1 MVSFKNMKKQ
11 LLDKMVE
18 DQVKAKP
25 LLGKKAFDTA
35 YEVYNDGDAVEVEN
49 LLRILNFKEKQS
61 NHKTLNR
68 NRLRKGDYFA
78 IIWSRNRE
86 NEEKVR
92 KMFEL
97 KKDDFIDDE
106 MMEEVIN
113 VENINKSLA
122 FKIIRTK
129 TEYGMNKNAINMF
142 INEKMVS
149 FKECIK
155 HYENHLKAETKRGIA
170 EYGLTKINIIAKV
183 RVYNEHRYVTEA
195 KLVKLFD
202 KSILMK
208 NNFDVDEVFNN
219 FVNKFSLEFVETMT
233 KLVGSGWS
241 YLGCD
246 EIDINFFRA
255 KQTKAG
261 SFIESPKW
269 AGRGLINIKNDDEM
283 CFKYCVNYHFKSK
296 TEKKHLE
303 RVAVLKKVDHFNFDK
318 IDFPCSLESIKIFE
332 KKNKGI
338 SINVFYEDAGIIKVA
353 YSSNNKTDDVCN
365 LFLITDGEKNHYCYV
380 KNMGTMRNKLETGND
395 HKIICEKCT
404 MQYDKRY
411 NHKCSEKEHKTEIEF
426 IENGSIN
433 NLKIAKMLNHPFVCY
448 FDFESSIE
456 KTDDE
461 KKNKHVVNS
470 YAYKIICNFD
480 EKLNS
485 ELILYRGENA
495 CKKFIDAVCK
505 EQKKIEKI
513 IRKRREKYEDHNLS
527 KDEETEFRKAKN
539 CYLCDCKIKGENKIR
554 EHCHLT
560 GKYRG
565 ASCNDC
571 NLKNINKNENKLI
584 CMSHNLNYDGAFI
597 LADAQD
603 FTDNIDIISTTEEK
617 FMCFEF
623 CKLVFKDTFKFLTMS
638 LESLVEIQDKNNL
651 KFTKAFYDDKFEI
664 AMRKGVYPY
673 EWVDNMKKFECKG
686 LPNYENFYS
695 SLRNGN
701 VDQNDYEYAK
711 KSYEL
716 LKCKNFG
723 DYHDHYL
730 RLDVLLLCDVFENF
744 RKKCK
749 EDLKVDPCNYVS
761 IASVAYDAFLLNM
774 KKNNKD
780 VKTVENNDV
789 KEFYERH
796 KLGAICQV
804 MGKKHVKANNKYMG
818 SEYDAKKESNF
829 ILYIDA
835 NNLYGWAM
843 SQKLPNKILGKE
855 NITMNQIRNLKD
867 EGDYG
872 YTVCCDLS
880 FPKEF
885 HDKFNGYV
893 PAPVRRA
900 IDKNE
905 ISNYQR
911 EILKTN
917 DVKNKD
923 KSLKVILDLNEKKEY
938 IVDFRLL
945 KLYEKMGVIVDKI
958 HYGYKYEMDYVIKD
972 YIEMN
977 TKKRAESKNEFDKA
991 YYKLLNNIIYGKM
1004 LQDVMGQNDT
1014 CLTKDDRKAQKMI
1027 GYNTFKDLSYQNG
1040 FYTIQMEKEKVVY
1053 NKATYLG
1060 TTILDLSK
1068 YLMYDFHYN
1077 VMKPKY
1083 GNKCEMIYTDT
1094 DSFVYDIKTD
1104 DLYSEM
1110 FEMKEYFD
1118 LSDVKIDK
1126 FKSNEN
1132 KKVIGKFKDES
1143 EMIPITEFVAL
1154 KPKLYSFLVHGED
1167 KKHLKAKGITRGA
1180 QKDMKH
1186 EMFTECARSCK
1197 DVDIKQVRIQMFKR
1211 QVYTLETSKKGL
1223 SNYDDK
1229 MYRLNNYEAY
1239 SYGHYKIKN

>member
-1 MVSFKNMKKQ
+1 
-11 LLDKMVE
+11 LD
-18 DQVKAKP
+18 
-25 LLGKKAFDTA
+25 
-35 YEVYNDGDAVEVEN
+35 
-49 LLRILNFKEKQS
+49 
-61 NHKTLNR
+61 
-68 NRLRKGDYFA
+68 
-78 IIWSRNRE
+78 
-86 NEEKVR
+86 
-92 KMFEL
+92 
-97 KKDDFIDDE
+97 
-106 MMEEVIN
+106 
-113 VENINKSLA
+113 
-122 FKIIRTK
+122 
-129 TEYGMNKNAINMF
+129 
-142 INEKMVS
+142 
-149 FKECIK
+149 
-155 HYENHLKAETKRGIA
+155 
-170 EYGLTKINIIAKV
+170 
-183 RVYNEHRYVTEA
+183 
-195 KLVKLFD
+195 
-202 KSILMK
+202 
-208 NNFDVDEVFNN
+208 
-219 FVNKFSLEFVETMT
+219 
-233 KLVGSGWS
+233 LVGVI
-241 YLGCD
+241 LGCD

-255 KQTKAG
+255 KETKAG
-261 SFIESPKW
+261 SYIESPKW
-269 AGRGLINIKNDDEM
+269 AGKGLINIKNDDEM
-283 CFKYCVNYHFKSK
+283 CFKYCVNYHFANKNNM
-296 TEKKHLE
+296 KHLE
-303 RVAVLKKVDHFNFDK
+303 RVSVLKKVDHYNFDK
-318 IDFPCSLESIKIFE
+318 IKFPCSLESIKIFE
-332 KKNKGI
+332 ENNKGI
-338 SINVFYEDAGIIKVA
+338 AINVFFEDAGIIKVA
-353 YSSNNKTDDVCN
+353 YLSKNKTDDVCN
-365 LFLITDGEKNHYCYV
+365 LFLLTDGDKNHYCYIKSMTSMRSQV
-380 KNMGTMRNKLETGND
+380 KKGND
-395 HKIICEKCT
+395 HKIICEKCS
-404 MQYDKRY
+404 MEFDKRY

-426 IENGSIN
+426 IKDGSIN
-433 NLKIAKMLNHPFVCY
+433 NFKINKMLNHPFVCY
-448 FDFESSIE
+448 FDFESSIV

-461 KKNKHVVNS
+461 KKKKHIVNS

-480 EKLNS
+480 EKLNR
-485 ELILYRGENA
+485 ELKLYRGDDA
-495 CKKFIDAVCK
+495 CKKFINAVCE

-513 IRKRREKYEDHNLS
+513 INERREKYENHKLT
-527 KDEETEFRKAKN
+527 KEEEKKFKKAKK
-539 CYLCDCKIKGENKIR
+539 CYLCNCEIKGEKIR

-571 NLKNINKNENKLI
+571 NLEYVNKNEKKLI

-597 LADAQD
+597 LAEAQD
-603 FTDNIDIISTTEEK
+603 FTENIDIISTTEEK

-623 CKLVFKDTFKFLTMS
+623 CKLIFKDTFKFLTMS
-638 LESLVEIQDKNNL
+638 LESLVEIMDKKDL
-651 KFTKAFYDDKFEI
+651 LFTKEYYEDKFKL

-673 EWVDNMKKFECKG
+673 EWVDDMKKFESNG
-686 LPNYENFYS
+686 LPDYEKFYS
-695 SLRNGN
+695 SLRNEN
-701 VDQNDYEYAK
+701 VDKKDYEYAK

-749 EDLKVDPCNYVS
+749 DYLKVDPCNYVS
-761 IASVAYDAFLLNM
+761 IASVAYDGFLLIM

-780 VKTVENNDV
+780 VKTVENEEV

-804 MGKKHVKANNKYMG
+804 MGKKHVKANNKYMKD
-818 SEYDAKKESNF
+818 EYDPKKESNF

-835 NNLYGWAM
+835 NALYAWAM
-843 SQKLPNKILGKE
+843 TQKLPNKILGKE
-855 NITMNQIRNLKD
+855 NISMDEIRNLKD
-867 EGDYG
+867 DGKYG

-905 ISNYQR
+905 ISDHQK
-911 EILKTN
+911 EILKAN
-917 DVKNKD
+917 GIENKD
-923 KSLKVILDLNEKKEY
+923 KSEKVILDLIEKKEY

-945 KLYEKMGVIVDKI
+945 KLYEKMGVKVDKI

-977 TKKRAESKNEFDKA
+977 TKKRIESKNEFDKA
-991 YYKLLNNIIYGKM
+991 YFKLLSNIIYGKM

-1014 CLTKDDRKAQKMI
+1014 ILTKNDEKAQKLM

-1040 FYTIQMEKEKVVY
+1040 FYTIQMEKKKVKF

-1060 TTILDLSK
+1060 TTILDMSK

-1077 VMKPKY
+1077 VMKEKY
-1083 GNKCEMIYTDT
+1083 GDKCELIYTDT
-1094 DSFVYDIKTD
+1094 DSLVYDIKTD

-1132 KKVIGKFKDES
+1132 KKVVGKFKDES
-1143 EMIPITEFVAL
+1143 NMIPITEFVAL
-1154 KPKLYSFLVHGED
+1154 KPKLYSFLVHGEN

-1186 EMFTECARSCK
+1186 EMFTECARNCK

-1229 MYRLNNYEAY
+1229 MYRLNNYEGY